1 MLALFVSVRIHPETR
16 DVFVPGIKAQAEASL
31 EYELGC
37 VRFDVCEDV
46 DDADHFLFYEVYED
60 EAAFKAHSQTEHFAR
75 WVETRDACVVEVERT
90 LTRIL

>member
-1 MLALFVSVRIHPETR
+1 MLALYVSLHVRPETR
-16 DVFVPGIKAQAEASL
+16 DAFVAGIKAQAEASL

-46 DDADHFLFYEVYED
+46 EDADHFLLYEVYED
-60 EAAFKAHSQTEHFAR
+60 EAAFKAHRETEHFAR
-75 WVETRDACVVEVERT
+75 WAEARGAYVVEQDRT